1 LGRKW
6 EDTERQVR
14 AAFGFED
21 FATLYD
27 CGCTLTCLIGREKE
41 REESRSEIRDGIEIE
56 IPSSRLKTG

>member
-1 LGRKW
+1 M
-6 EDTERQVR
+6 VR

-27 CGCTLTCLIGREKE
+27 CGCTLTCLIGREKG

-56 IPSSRLKTG
+56 IPSSSFKTG